1 MKLPGLFRSVPAA
14 MTLAL
19 HGVGAV
25 AIEAPTAPETAAP
38 TATATAQAATTP
50 VASSP
55 QASAEP
61 LASWWD
67 GRPWTEQDRGFFWYP
82 DPARPKPKTE
92 PEPVGPKPFE
102 SLKSLKDIT
111 AEYERLKE
119 IAILEPTTQ
128 HLKDYMLF
136 QNAMFNQSAQFADV
150 FRRVNWQTPEL
161 DRNAV
166 WPQANFASLQVRQ
179 TQYEDQDR
187 IMRSLAATHGILFFY
202 RSDCEYCHMQLP
214 ILQLLHAKYGIEI
227 LGIALDGKPIGGG
240 MNWKPD
246 NGISLTVTDGQGI
259 QVTPTMVLISRDQK
273 QVTMLG
279 AGAMAMDDIVE
290 RVRVLTSTTPGKEFK

>member
-1 MKLPGLFRSVPAA
+1 MKPPGLSQLVPVATA
-14 MTLAL
+14 LAL
-19 HGVGAV
+19 QGVAAF
-25 AIEAPTAPETAAP
+25 AIEAPSAPEGASP
-38 TATATAQAATTP
+38 TATATAEAAAAP
-50 VASSP
+50 P
-55 QASAEP
+55 
-61 LASWWD
+61 ASWWD
-67 GRPWTEQDRGFFWYP
+67 GRPWTEQNRGFFWYP
-82 DPARPKPKTE
+82 DPARPKPKKE
-92 PEPVGPKPFE
+92 PEPAGPKPFE

-161 DRNAV
+161 DRNVV

-179 TQYEDQDR
+179 AQYEDQDR

-214 ILQLLHAKYGIEI
+214 VLQLLHAKYGIEI